1 MIQFKQIYENYSY
14 LKIMPLAFQLLT
26 KFFFFSAE
34 VKDLISCLGGTI
46 QSKEMPVKRGSI
58 IIIPDGTHEEVKEC
72 LLRVRKL
79 STLIHRNLAYML
91 LAHLH

>member
-14 LKIMPLAFQLLT
+14 LKIMLLAFQLLT
-26 KFFFFSAE
+26 KFILYFFFSAE

-58 IIIPDGTHEEVKEC
+58 IIIPDETHEEVKEC
-72 LLRVRKL
+72 LLQVRKL
-79 STLIHRNLAYML
+79 STFNS
-91 LAHLH
+91 